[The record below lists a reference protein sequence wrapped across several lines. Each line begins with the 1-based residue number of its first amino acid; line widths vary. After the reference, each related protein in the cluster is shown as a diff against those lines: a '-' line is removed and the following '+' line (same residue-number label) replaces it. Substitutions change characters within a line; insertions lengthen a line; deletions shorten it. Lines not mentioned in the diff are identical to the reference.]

1 MTVTAAQLESC
12 EDGLISG
19 DVGPLEIVVD
29 CPESADETAPVA
41 VICHPHPL
49 YGGTLSNKVVHI
61 LASSFNRLGLAAVRF
76 NFRGVGRSVGQ
87 FDNAVGEVDD
97 LTAVVEWVRSQRPA
111 APIWLAGFSF
121 GAYVA
126 LKAHA
131 DLQVERLLLV
141 APPLSL
147 YSVTDVPPVKIPW
160 LVIQGGEDEV
170 IDAGQVRNWLDQQ
183 HHNPPQQIWLD
194 EAGHFFH
201 GRLNQ
206 VRDAIVEKWGE
217 KVPVQTV

>member
-1 MTVTAAQLESC
+1 MSQTLLINGPAGKLE
-12 EDGLISG
+12 LR
-19 DVGPLEIVVD
+19 VD
-29 CPESADETAPVA
+29 EPEAVEQSAPVV

-49 YGGTLSNKVVHI
+49 HGGTLTNKVVHI
-61 LASSFNRLGLAAVRF
+61 LASAFNRLGLTAVRF
-76 NFRGVGRSVGQ
+76 NFRGVGRSEGS
-87 FDNAVGEVDD
+87 FDNAVGEADD
-97 LTAVVEWVRSQRPA
+97 LAAVVEWVRAERPE

-131 DLQVERLLLV
+131 RLGVARLLLV

-147 YSVTDVPPVKIPW
+147 YPVADIPPVEIPW

-170 IDAGQVRNWLDQQ
+170 IDAEQVREWLEQQ
-183 HHNPPQQIWLD
+183 RQNPPQRVWLD
-194 EAGHFFH
+194 DSGHFFH

-206 VRDAIVEKWGE
+206 VRNAVVELWG
-217 KVPVQTV
+217 

>member
-1 MTVTAAQLESC
+1 MSQTLLINGPVGKLE
-12 EDGLISG
+12 LR
-19 DVGPLEIVVD
+19 VD
-29 CPESADETAPVA
+29 EPEAVEQSAPVA

-49 YGGTLSNKVVHI
+49 HGGTLTNKVVHI
-61 LASSFNRLGLAAVRF
+61 LASAFNRLGLMAVRF
-76 NFRGVGRSVGQ
+76 NFRGVGRSDGS

-97 LTAVVEWVRSQRPA
+97 LAAVVAWVRAERPG

-126 LKAHA
+126 LKGHA
-131 DLQVERLLLV
+131 RLGAERLLLV

-147 YSVTDVPPVKIPW
+147 YSVVDIPPVEIPW

-170 IDAGQVRNWLDQQ
+170 IDAQQVRIWLEQQ
-183 HHNPPQQIWLD
+183 QQNPPQLVWLED
-194 EAGHFFH
+194 SGHFFH

-206 VRDAIVEKWGE
+206 VRDAVVEYWSL
-217 KVPVQTV
+217 